1 MEITMEINTLLNILV
16 IVVIVPFG
24 FFIKR
29 LVNDFDETRKLNIEY
44 QKQTTHEVNE
54 VKLNYLSRFEALT
67 QKVND
72 LKNELTHS
80 INESEKNLTKLI
92 TDRDH

>member
-1 MEITMEINTLLNILV
+1 MEITMEINTFLNILV

-29 LVNDFDETRKLNIEY
+29 LVNDFDETRKLNIDY
-44 QKQTTHEVNE
+44 QKQTTHEINE

-67 QKVND
+67 QKVSD
-72 LKNELTHS
+72 LKNELTRS

>member
-1 MEITMEINTLLNILV
+1 MEITMEINTFLNILV

>member
-29 LVNDFDETRKLNIEY
+29 LVNDFDETRKLNIDY
-44 QKQTTHEVNE
+44 QKQTTHEINE

-67 QKVND
+67 QKVSD

>member
-1 MEITMEINTLLNILV
+1 MEITMEINTFLNILV

-24 FFIKR
+24 FFLKR
-29 LVNDFDETRKLNIEY
+29 IINTSDENQKNNIEY
-44 QKQTTHEVNE
+44 QKHTTHEINE

-80 INESEKNLTKLI
+80 INELEKNLTKLI